1 MAQRSQSKEARRTL
15 AQSST
20 RALTEEMYYVY
31 PVRQT
36 QLMATVSVS
45 RIRHHDQR
53 VLFEIKIIEGN
64 GERDFAA
71 LARQCSEDD
80 ASAAGGYLGPVAA
93 SALPFEIQRALGGAR
108 PGDVLGP
115 IKQGEAWELYQ
126 LHDPGAP
133 ARGARDTRN
142 VSASAF
148 GAIDEVPSLDSPSA
162 ETWRRVRASARGPVL
177 VRGVFDDCVA
187 LKRWNRAY
195 LTAVA
200 GRREV
205 LVEYAV
211 RRISRPDP
219 RIVAGGPLR
228 KTMSFADALA
238 AIESPAGRGLTHYIS
253 ALTIPRWLPE
263 LAADIGIRVPI
274 DDRPPFSVYFFAGGD
289 GTGTALHYD
298 LSDNYLTVI
307 EGEKDVLLMPPGG
320 LKELMVT
327 PLWLTFCGT
336 SRLEP
341 QQIEAYARGCA
352 GAYRCRIRPG
362 ETLYVPRNWWHAIE
376 NRGLTFAVAY
386 TYAWPFRS
394 LLRWRQARLQIRYSL
409 DAALDKRP
417 ALRRYADRLVESIA
431 RATAARAQS
440 MSSA

>member
-1 MAQRSQSKEARRTL
+1 MT
-15 AQSST
+15 
-20 RALTEEMYYVY
+20 
-31 PVRQT
+31 
-36 QLMATVSVS
+36 TVSVS
-45 RIRHHDQR
+45 RIRHRDQR
-53 VLFEIKIIEGN
+53 VLFEIKIIEAN
-64 GERDFAA
+64 GEGDFAA
-71 LARQCSEDD
+71 LARQCSEDE
-80 ASAAGGYLGPVAA
+80 ASAAGGYLGPVAT
-93 SALPFEIQRALGGAR
+93 SSLPFEIQRALSGAR

-115 IKQGEAWELYQ
+115 LKNGEAWELYQ
-126 LHDPGAP
+126 VHGASAP
-133 ARGARDTRN
+133 ARGVRDTRATPGRDAL
-142 VSASAF
+142 S
-148 GAIDEVPSLDSPSA
+148 DVPLLESPSA
-162 ETWRRVRASARGPVL
+162 ETWRRVRASGGGPML
-177 VRGVFDDCVA
+177 LRGVFDDCVA

-195 LTAVA
+195 LTAAA
-200 GRREV
+200 GRRDV

-238 AIESPAGRGLTHYIS
+238 VIETPAGRGLTHYIS

-263 LAADIGIRVPI
+263 LAADIGTRVPI

-307 EGEKDVLLMPPGG
+307 DGEKDVLLLPPGG
-320 LKELMVT
+320 LNDLSVT
-327 PLWLTFCGT
+327 PLWLTSCGT

-341 QQIEAYARGCA
+341 RQIEAYARACA

-362 ETLYVPRNWWHAIE
+362 ETLYVPRNWWHGIE
-376 NRGLTFAVAY
+376 NRGLTLAVAY

-431 RATAARAQS
+431 RASAPRAQS